1 VKLQSI
7 QALRALAAV
16 LVAYSHSIDLQM
28 TFAVSRQQ
36 GFYALQ
42 DFGAVGVDLF
52 FVISGFIITFVAS
65 RDVGMRAARRFVLK
79 RFLRVNPVY
88 YLTSLLAV
96 IVPTVSYLRSG
107 LPLRHWLARLG
118 TGCVDTLLVLP
129 TSGRPLG
136 YAPLL
141 VIGWT
146 LAFEWLFYALFCLV
160 IVLGIRR
167 KGLALGVTIAL
178 LVCAGA
184 LHRSG
189 DARLRFVTNPIMLEF
204 LLGVAICALQ
214 RVTVRVPRWLAATCL
229 ALGLAGYAYAVRFGF
244 GEVSEL
250 IPTWTGRVSFE
261 RVARWGLPS
270 ALVVAGCVLLEAQG
284 ALRRLWSSALL
295 QRIGD
300 ASYSLY
306 LTHLT
311 VFALFG
317 TAYQTFGFTLPADG
331 AVLLQLAVAVAVS
344 LAFYRHVEEPL
355 LRTLYARARL

>member
-1 VKLQSI
+1 M
-7 QALRALAAV
+7 AAV

-28 TFAVSRQQ
+28 KFAVSRQQ

-65 RDVGMRAARRFVLK
+65 RDVGTRAARRFVLK

-88 YLTSLLAV
+88 YLTSLLSV
-96 IVPTVSYLRSG
+96 IVPTVAYLRSG
-107 LPLRHWLARLG
+107 LPLRDWLVRLG
-118 TGCVDTLLVLP
+118 TGFVDTLVVLP
-129 TSGRPLG
+129 TSAKPLG

-146 LAFEWLFYALFCLV
+146 LAFEWLFYLLFCGL
-160 IVLGIRR
+160 IVLRVR
-167 KGLALGVTIAL
+167 PKALAMCALIGL

-204 LLGVAICALQ
+204 LLGVLICALH
-214 RVTVRVPRWLAATCL
+214 RGAARLPRWLPATCL

-250 IPTWTGRVSFE
+250 IPTWTGRVGLE
-261 RVARWGLPS
+261 RVVRWGLPS
-270 ALVVAGCVLLEAQG
+270 ALIVAGCVLLEAHG
-284 ALRRLWSSALL
+284 ALRRLWANRLL
-295 QRIGD
+295 QQTGD

-311 VFALFG
+311 VFALFAV
-317 TAYQTFGFTLPADG
+317 AYQTLGFVVPADG

-344 LAFYRHVEEPL
+344 LAFYHHVEEPL
-355 LRTLYARARL
+355 LRALYARARL